1 MSAAAVIHRR
11 LLGGGAWLRS
21 ALEAAAV
28 AASVQADRAQLLF
41 RLAGSSPCVVGDWPR
56 IDLLVLKDGIGTC
69 VKELWHAPTHR
80 GGAVYGAARGSK
92 KDNNNALTHCIHSVV
107 HVLSCIT

>member
-69 VKELWHAPTHR
+69 VKELWHASTHR
-80 GGAVYGAARGSK
+80 GGAVYGAARRAGQRRTTTMHS
-92 KDNNNALTHCIHSVV
+92 LTAF
-107 HVLSCIT
+107 TA